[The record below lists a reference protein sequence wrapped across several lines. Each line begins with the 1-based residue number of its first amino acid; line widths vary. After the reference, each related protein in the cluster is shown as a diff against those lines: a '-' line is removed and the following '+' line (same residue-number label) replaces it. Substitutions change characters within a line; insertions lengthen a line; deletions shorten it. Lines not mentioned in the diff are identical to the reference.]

1 MRTRV
6 SSRSRVPPPRA
17 CTASTRRRPAEA
29 SFTLARRRRVD
40 RLLRRQP
47 RKQAD
52 PGEDRV
58 SALPD
63 DLLLLVLRRLD
74 TRAALGAGLLS
85 KRWAGL
91 PRELPALDLRVSD
104 VLPPRYRR
112 WLLRYRDIFS
122 SGTFALYRHRLGHHE
137 FVPSMTRYERRA
149 MRAFT
154 SSVEGL
160 LGSRARRRV
169 SSLRLEFFITGNTGC
184 VNRLISQAMDA
195 WGVDDLEV
203 IARPTFR
210 QQTVHA
216 FPSHGLCSSPRLSRL
231 QNLKLGGCVIPHLL
245 HEYHALTRLVLQDV
259 AESPP
264 AAYEGVFDSCPQ
276 LQVVHLKSCLCG
288 GRDMVMVVDAPSSQ
302 IRELVVDKCEIGS
315 IWLRDLPNLERLASL
330 GTRLFFEST
339 AFPCLRQWSLARCH
353 GVDLDGFRQRFR
365 QHLELDLF
373 LGHTPDI
380 TDLIIRFTGP
390 DRWIVPSISPSVL
403 LPNLRRL
410 LVADVPS
417 SWDVSWPRL
426 LFEMAPSL
434 ESFHIHIASCMEE
447 PSPNE
452 EISWWP
458 TKFRQHRLKEF
469 VMAGFE
475 ATERQIYLIK
485 FVMAVCTAL
494 RHVSM
499 FKNGHAQDKGH
510 WEWEMVT
517 QQHSWTEEDKDD
529 TLNQIM
535 GTASSTAAPVQLVLG

>member
-6 SSRSRVPPPRA
+6 SSRSRVQPPRA
-17 CTASTRRRPAEA
+17 CTASTRRPAGA
-29 SFTLARRRRVD
+29 SFTVARRRRAD

-122 SGTFALYRHRLGHHE
+122 SGTFVLYRHRLAQHE

-149 MRAFT
+149 MRTFT

-160 LGSRARRRV
+160 LGARARRRV
-169 SSLRLEFFITGNTGC
+169 SRLRLEFFITRNTGC

-195 WGVDDLEV
+195 WGIDDLEV

-216 FPSHGLCSSPRLSRL
+216 FPSHGLCSSPRASRL
-231 QNLKLGGCVIPHLL
+231 QNLKLGGCVIPRLL
-245 HEYHALTRLVLQDV
+245 HEYGALTRLILQDV
-259 AESPP
+259 AESRT
-264 AAYEGVFDSCPQ
+264 AAYEGVFASCPQ
-276 LQVVHLKSCLCG
+276 LQVVHLNSCLCG
-288 GRDMVMVVDAPSSQ
+288 GRDMVMIVDAPRSQ

-315 IWLRDLPNLERLASL
+315 IWLMTLPNLERLASL

-339 AFPCLRQWSLARCH
+339 AFPCLRQWSLARRH
-353 GVDLDGFRQRFR
+353 GIDLDGFRQRFR

-373 LGHTPDI
+373 FEHTPDI

-390 DRWIVPSISPSVL
+390 DRWIVPSSSPSVL

-447 PSPNE
+447 PSPSE

-458 TKFRQHRLKEF
+458 TKLRQHRLKEF

-475 ATERQIYLIK
+475 ATERQIYLVK

-499 FKNGHAQDKGH
+499 FKNGHAQVKGH

-529 TLNQIM
+529 TLKQIM
-535 GTASSTAAPVQLVLG
+535 GTASSTAAPIQLVLG